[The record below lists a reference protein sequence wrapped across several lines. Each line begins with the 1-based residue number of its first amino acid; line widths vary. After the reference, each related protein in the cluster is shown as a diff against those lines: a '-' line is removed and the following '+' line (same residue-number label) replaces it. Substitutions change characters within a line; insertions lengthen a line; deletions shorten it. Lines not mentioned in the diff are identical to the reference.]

1 MIIPLLKGLRLT
13 LARFFSKPITIQY
26 PEEKRTPYPAWR
38 GIHYF
43 QANEKGESLCVACGL
58 CVAACPSKCITLEI
72 GERDDGTRYP
82 RRYEIN
88 AIRCIILRFLSGGM
102 SCGCNKAWE
111 KLRICPVKQ
120 GSNGARYKGPII
132 FEGKG
137 LIQMET
143 IIFNGLSFYLL
154 QFWPSFRL

>member
-26 PEEKRTPYPAWR
+26 PEEKRIPYPAWR

-88 AIRCIILRFLSGGM
+88 AIRCIF
-102 SCGCNKAWE
+102 CGFCQE
-111 KLRICPVKQ
+111 VCPVDAIRLGRNYEYVQSSREELVLDIKT
-120 GSNGARYKGPII
+120 
-132 FEGKG
+132 
-137 LIQMET
+137 L
-143 IIFNGLSFYLL
+143 LSLKE
-154 QFWPSFRL
+154 RG